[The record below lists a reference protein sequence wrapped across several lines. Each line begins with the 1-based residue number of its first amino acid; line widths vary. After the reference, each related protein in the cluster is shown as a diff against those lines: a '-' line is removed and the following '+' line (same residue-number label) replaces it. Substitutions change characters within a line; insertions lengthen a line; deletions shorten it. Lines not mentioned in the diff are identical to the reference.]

1 MTGSAESEFE
11 TESENS
17 LAIVDRAGAP
27 EGTVDVEETVLL
39 RKLLENVQDHPEDVA
54 LRWKHHGIWKEV
66 TWSEYLDRVRYCTL
80 GLEDLGFDE
89 GDALFTLG
97 YNRPQQL
104 WSWFAAQALGGIPA
118 PNYSEMLPDDI
129 ATQIQLTEARVAF
142 AEDQEM
148 VDKILASKD
157 ELPSLEAIVYRNT
170 KGMFRYDEVGLEL
183 VAYEDL
189 EARGRELA
197 TGDTADFE
205 ERVAEIEPT
214 DTVML
219 APTSGTT
226 GTPKRTRLTNRNF
239 VNIARSF
246 LDVDSLKA
254 GSDYFSVLPM
264 PWIGEQVQL
273 MAMAPY
279 KRWVVNFAEE
289 EETTTDDFREIGPE
303 FFLASPSMYEEFVAD
318 IKAQIENTTRFKRF
332 VYEMAMDI
340 GHRYASYVSGENSE
354 EEPPA
359 TLRALHWLAYWVVYR
374 PILDKLGLKQV
385 RNIYTGG
392 APLGEEHFQFY
403 HALGLEIKQA
413 WGQTEACAYVTVHR
427 EGDVRM
433 DTAGQPLPN
442 IEVGELDTG
451 ELVVRGPTTTPGY
464 YRQPDKTDETVEDG
478 WIHTDDFGTITDAGH
493 VKILDRMDDV
503 IEMADGTTVAP
514 VSIETR
520 LKFNPYIKEAMVI
533 GDDRPSL
540 TAILNIRYDNVAEWA
555 DQNDIQYSG
564 YGELSQHPAVV
575 DLLEGIVQETNAEH
589 DVTIERFVS
598 LFKEFNPDDGEITQT
613 RKLRR
618 EPIKERYDTLI
629 EALYSDRE
637 SVEITLSITYSDG
650 RQEEQTDTM
659 AITAV
664 GEGIDTDE

>member
-1 MTGSAESEFE
+1 MTGSTGRELESDQ
-11 TESENS
+11 EST
-17 LAIVDRAGAP
+17 LPIVDRTDAP
-27 EGTVDVEETVLL
+27 EGALEVEDAVLL
-39 RKLLENVQDHPEDVA
+39 GTLLENGRDHPDEVA
-54 LRWKHHGIWKEV
+54 LRWKHHGIWTEV
-66 TWSEYLDRVRYCTL
+66 TWSEYLDRVRFCTL
-80 GLEDLGFDE
+80 GLEDLGF
-89 GDALFTLG
+89 GDGDVLFTIG

-129 ATQIQLTEARVAF
+129 ATQINLTEARVAF

-157 ELPSLEAIVYRNT
+157 DLPSLEAIVYRDQ
-170 KGMFRYDEVGLEL
+170 KGMFRYDEPDLEL
-183 VAYEDL
+183 IAYETL
-189 EARGRELA
+189 EDRGRELA
-197 TGDTADFE
+197 TGGISDFE
-205 ERVAEIEPT
+205 ERVATLEPT
-214 DTVML
+214 DTIML

-239 VNIARSF
+239 INVARSF
-246 LDVDSLKA
+246 LEVDPLEA

-279 KRWVVNFAEE
+279 ERWVVNFAEE
-289 EETTTDDFREIGPE
+289 EETTTEDFREIGPE
-303 FFLASPSMYEEFVAD
+303 FFLASPAMYEEFVAD
-318 IKAQIENTTRFKRF
+318 VKAQIENTTRFKRF
-332 VYEMAMDI
+332 VYETAMDI
-340 GHRYASYVSGENSE
+340 GHRYASYVSGENSDE
-354 EEPPA
+354 EVPT
-359 TLRALHWLAYWVVYR
+359 TLRGLHWLSYWVAYR

-385 RNIYTGG
+385 DNIYTGG

-464 YRQPDKTDETVEDG
+464 YRQPDKTEETIEDG
-478 WIHTDDFGTITDAGH
+478 WIHTDDFGTITDDGH

-503 IEMADGTTVAP
+503 IEMVDGTTVAP
-514 VSIETR
+514 VGIETR

-533 GDDRPSL
+533 GDDRPNL

-564 YGELSQHPAVV
+564 YSELSQHPAVT
-575 DLLEGIVQETNAEH
+575 DLLEGIVRETNAEQE
-589 DVTIERFVS
+589 VTIDRFVS

-629 EALYSDRE
+629 EALYSDRTE
-637 SVEITLSITYSDG
+637 VEMTLTITYSDG
-650 RQEEQTDTM
+650 RQEEQTETM
-659 AITAV
+659 AITTV
-664 GEGIDTDE
+664 GEGTDE